1 MTELTSLARALESSV
16 AGPVR
21 TDWPLAKLT
30 TYRIGGPAAVF
41 VEPADASDLETLAR
55 LVKETAPSDLPVLT
69 IGRGSNLVVSDNGWP
84 GVVIRLAPAK
94 WSWIESLEDWPSLAP
109 NAGRGLVA
117 GAATSLPLLANWAA
131 RRSLTGLEFSIA
143 IPGSVGG
150 AVRMNAGA
158 HGAEIADTLVS
169 ARVFDAS
176 TLQTSTRTPSDL
188 ELAYRTSNLGD
199 HEIVLYAAFGL
210 EGADPAA
217 IRDRMDAYRQH
228 RSETQPGAVQNA
240 GSVFKNPPEDHAGRL
255 VEAAGL
261 KGLRVGGAS
270 VSSLHANFF
279 VADIGARAQDVF
291 DLVCEVQTRVREE
304 LGVELTP
311 EIRFAGS
318 FASSGSAK
326 GGNRATAWLRQERNW
341 DSKSPRADSGFHPS
355 DGGGTSQGSAKGGTG
370 FPNSGALRGSGP

>member
-1 MTELTSLARALESSV
+1 MTELTSLARALESSL

-21 TDWPLAKLT
+21 TNWPLAKLT
-30 TYRIGGPAAVF
+30 TYRIGGPAALF
-41 VEPADASDLETLAR
+41 VEPVDASELETLAR
-55 LVKETAPSDLPVLT
+55 LLKDTAPPDLPVLT

-84 GVVIRLAPAK
+84 GLVIRLAPAK

-169 ARVFDAS
+169 VRVFDAS
-176 TLQTSTRTPSDL
+176 TLQTSNRTPSDL

-199 HEIVLYAAFGL
+199 RDIVLYAAFGL
-210 EGADPAA
+210 EVADPAA

-240 GSVFKNPPEDHAGRL
+240 GSVFKNPPGDHAGRL

-261 KGLRVGGAS
+261 KGFRVGGAS

-279 VADIGARAQDVF
+279 VADVGARAQDVF

-318 FASSGSAK
+318 FSSRGSAK
-326 GGNRATAWLRQERNW
+326 
-341 DSKSPRADSGFHPS
+341 SGSRPAS
-355 DGGGTSQGSAKGGTG
+355 GGGGTSDGSAKSGIG
-370 FPNSGALRGSGP
+370 FPDPGALQGSGP